1 MILCKVVTSV
11 RDIASIV
18 GVSESAISHQL
29 RILNDRRVVKR
40 RRHGTSMYYSVDDPH
55 IAAMIREAE
64 YHADH
69 AFRRAARS
77 SLSGSRSRGGE
88 MMHGSSVPLLLL
100 AAGAVGF
107 LHSTQ
112 ESPGTGMKRPTP
124 LRPA

>member
-1 MILCKVVTSV
+1 
-11 RDIASIV
+11 
-18 GVSESAISHQL
+18 
-29 RILNDRRVVKR
+29 
-40 RRHGTSMYYSVDDPH
+40 
-55 IAAMIREAE
+55 
-64 YHADH
+64 
-69 AFRRAARS
+69 
-77 SLSGSRSRGGE
+77 